1 MRWIAFAL
9 SCLFAGN
16 LLAQATPYSV
26 ATLVRQTDEASLIKE
41 LTAALR
47 SDVPLVRATAAR
59 VITVR
64 GVTAL
69 LPTLREVSA
78 AESDAIAVREEIRA
92 LGLLGDD
99 GDVAAAVQAASRWPE
114 GMDDAL
120 ALAVARREAL
130 NALGAYTAK
139 LRATRMSNFTELFRL
154 ALWGHPELASVVGSR
169 LLATADE
176 RGWRGV
182 LEALEDS
189 AIAMNAGVMA
199 ASLASSSEDIRS
211 ASVWFLVRAYALNPA
226 AMQDLVKAKIAEART
241 ERSSH
246 RVDFGLELLR
256 RMLGGDKKDDPRW
269 IEYLATEEADHLL
282 AGQTAVLQYLT
293 DEEYRVR
300 YNRCEVQER
309 ECAMPA
315 KRSRLTIPSQPIA
328 PPAFDLPD
336 LLPPGLADAIMAGT
350 KCKDSWL
357 GVATAA
363 VDSAGRLTKLGLDDV
378 QTNRFCR
385 DAIDTLLRLSLATNT
400 SLRSGFAGP
409 VLLVHPAGAPL
420 CLDEAVPERGTTSRL
435 LRAGN
440 AVEAPKVRK
449 RVEPSFPDSA
459 RRGMAGGRN
468 VLVVLECVISK
479 EGCVRNMRIL
489 SQSPYPE
496 LNGAAIMAV
505 SQWTFTPGYSEG
517 KPVDVIFNLTINFK
531 TK

>member
-1 MRWIAFAL
+1 MRWTAFAL
-9 SCLFAGN
+9 SCLFAGS
-16 LLAQATPYSV
+16 LLADATPYSV
-26 ATLVRQTDEASLIKE
+26 ATLVREKNEASLTE
-41 LTAALR
+41 GLTAALR
-47 SDVPLVRATAAR
+47 ADVPLVRATAAR
-59 VITVR
+59 VVAVR

-69 LPTLREVSA
+69 LPVLREVSA
-78 AESDAIAVREEIRA
+78 TEPDAIAIREEIRA

-99 GDVAAAVQAASRWPE
+99 GDIAAALQAASRWPD

-120 ALAVARREAL
+120 AMAVARRGAMS
-130 NALGAYTAK
+130 ALGVYTAK
-139 LRATRMSNFTELFRL
+139 IHATRMSNFTEFFRE
-154 ALWGHPELASVVGSR
+154 ALWGHPELSSVAGSR
-169 LLATADE
+169 LLASSDE

-182 LEALEDS
+182 LDALEDS
-189 AIAMNAGVMA
+189 AVAMNAGVMA

-211 ASVWFLVRAYALNPA
+211 ASVWFLVRAYAINPA
-226 AMQDLVKAKIAEART
+226 AMQDLVKAKIAEPRT

-256 RMLGGDKKDDPRW
+256 RMLGGERKDDPRW
-269 IEYLATEEADHLL
+269 LEYLATEEADHLL
-282 AGQTAVLQYLT
+282 MGQTAVLQYLT

-336 LLPPGLADAIMAGT
+336 LLPPGLAEAIMAGT
-350 KCKDSWL
+350 KCKESWL

-363 VDSAGRLTKLGLDDV
+363 VDSAGRLTKLDLDDV

-385 DAIDTLLRLSLATNT
+385 DAVDTLLRLSLATNT
-400 SLRSGFAGP
+400 SLRSGFTGP
-409 VLLVHPAGAPL
+409 VLLVHPAGAAL
-420 CLDEAVPERGTTSRL
+420 CLDEAAPQRGVASRL
-435 LRAGN
+435 LRVGN
-440 AVEAPKVRK
+440 AVEPPKVKK
-449 RVEPSFPDSA
+449 RVEPMFPESA

-517 KPVDVIFNLTINFK
+517 KPVDVLFNLTINFK